1 MVGVQSWSLETGKKN
16 VRWLFGESPTPT
28 RIELIVSDW
37 KTELKR
43 PSLSRYENPAH
54 SIIIHKLH
62 RSSQYGIPTD
72 LTSWTLT
79 DLSIW
84 VSIDREL
91 KERENPATKHI
102 WGI

>member
-1 MVGVQSWSLETGKKN
+1 MFC
-16 VRWLFGESPTPT
+16 RESPI
-28 RIELIVSDW
+28 RIDLIVSDW
-37 KTELKR
+37 KTELKK
-43 PSLSRYENPAH
+43 PSLSRDENPAH